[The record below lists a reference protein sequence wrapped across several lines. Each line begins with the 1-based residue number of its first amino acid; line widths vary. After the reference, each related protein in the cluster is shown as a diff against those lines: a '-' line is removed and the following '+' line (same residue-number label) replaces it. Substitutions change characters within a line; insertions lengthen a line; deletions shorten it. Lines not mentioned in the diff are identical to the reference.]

1 MKKMNWAIVSF
12 LKRGAGICLTSQ
24 DETEKERC
32 YKTLEK
38 GSIFHILHLESK
50 KELGN

>member
-12 LKRGAGICLTSQ
+12 LRSGAGICLTSQ
-24 DETEKERC
+24 DEAEKERC
-32 YKTLEK
+32 YKTLDE

-50 KELGN
+50 KEPGN